1 MKYVASAILAIFV
14 VLGIT
19 LAGMA
24 EINTALAQTATQ
36 DNRDPIFDVQQPY
49 LEVWSKPFTFES
61 QESDYVSCYDYPDR
75 DTGIGAGSDITLTS
89 DSTFVTAESSY
100 PTGTF
105 TINYT
110 CTDDND
116 NSATFTQ
123 TIKSISGVLDNSL
136 QIDTTPPRVLAPY
149 EYKVIAIQDIPYVP
163 LNCGDQT
170 DSYSNLFT
178 REDFASTFDSS
189 DLDISTVGEYEV
201 EFTCSDEGL
210 GYDPVQNGVNIN
222 TSTFLQLV
230 SVIAN
235 VDDFPPVGT
244 AVFGFDRTIDVDG
257 IDVVGIDVDL
267 KVDDDEDTYPA
278 QILISHCVD
287 QPDPETG
294 LHNNSS
300 TDRYDATFSPAIDGS
315 IPGIYQVEWYC
326 EDDAENRSPVF
337 ASHTVYVLNSAGDR
351 VDQTELPTLTAVSIA
366 SSNTNT
372 SLATINDIITLSFT
386 SSVGIEP
393 PTVTI
398 NGVTATAAPAVA
410 GSTTSWSATKTITA
424 ADNDGPVDFTINYTD
439 LDSNAGTPVTSTIG
453 GSSVTIDQT
462 APTLALVSITSD
474 NSNTSLATTDDTVT
488 LSFTSSE
495 PILPPTVTINGVP
508 VSAVIGGDNTSWSA
522 ETTITDADADG
533 IPVTFVIDYFDLAT
547 NEGASV
553 TGVTDGTGV
562 TVDQPAPDTTAPT
575 LTAVSIVSSNT
586 NTSLAT
592 TGNIITLSF
601 TSSVGI
607 ETPPVTIN
615 GVTAVIVPGNDNTDW
630 SATRTITTADTD
642 GTVAFEIS
650 FTDLTN
656 NVGDPVSD
664 TTDSSAVTVDQ
675 TAPTL
680 DLVKIISHNSDDASQ
695 AILGDTI
702 TLSFTSS
709 EPIQEPVVTINGDT
723 IAATVFPTSDDSF
736 WFVKRTITA
745 ADRLGTVTFTISF
758 TDLASNT
765 DTPVIATTD
774 DTSVTIV
781 QMITVP
787 TNQELV
793 QGDLGVTNTGG
804 IKFRI
809 VGLAANTYYE
819 YSTSKCDVTVE
830 AGTSVPDLDNCSD
843 STSRGHSDGDGQY
856 RIKVDGPFTNQQY
869 VSASA
874 KIPNSDDI
882 IYYTDFIVQ
891 VRDGDTISH
900 FEADVSDV
908 TLEPPTTNPTLT
920 AVSIA
925 SDNSNTSLAT
935 TDDII
940 TLSFTSSEPIGTL
953 IVTIN
958 AGTATV
964 APAAPGSTTSW
975 SATKTITAGDS
986 DGPVMFTIDYFDLA
1000 TNAGTTVTS
1009 TIGGSS
1015 VTIDQTAP
1023 TLTTVSIASSNSNP
1037 SLATSG
1043 DTVTLSFTASEP
1055 IQTPTVT
1062 INGVDASATVTASG
1076 NTWSA
1081 TKIITS
1087 TDTDGIPVTFT
1098 IDYTDLASNN
1108 GDRVITT
1115 DDTSVTIDQ
1124 AVTPTPP
1131 STSQELQKEN
1141 LSVINVDVTR
1151 DAASDFILYTGS
1163 ISSTG
1168 ITATHDGKRW
1178 VVDASG
1184 IKVYVYDA
1192 DGTRDADS
1200 DFNLDEDNDDPTG
1213 ITAYDG
1219 KIWVVDAS
1227 GIKVYVYDADGTRD
1241 ADSDFNLDEDNDN
1254 ALGITAHD
1262 DKLWVANAAN
1272 APDNKVY
1279 AYNAADGTRDADSDF
1294 ILDKY
1299 NTTPNGITSLNN
1311 QFWVA
1316 NAADNVIYVY
1326 NADGTPDTESEFHSN
1341 LANNT
1346 DPHGI
1351 TTTPNGKLLV
1361 VDNTYGR
1368 VYVFNA
1374 EAGELESYFNLHP
1387 VDSTGIT
1394 AYDDKLWIADFID
1407 NIVYAYNA
1415 ADGTRDAA
1423 SDFDLDSDNKLPFGI
1438 TSLDDKLW
1446 VGDASDGQVYAYNAA
1461 DGTRDA
1467 ASDFDLDAAN
1477 TDPTGITTL
1486 DGKFWVVDASDIKV
1500 YAYNAVD
1507 GTYVS
1512 ASDFEL
1518 HSDNGG
1524 PYAITAL
1531 NGKLWVA
1538 DVDNDKVYVYNAAD
1552 GTRDAASDFIL
1563 DAANGDPEG
1572 ITALNGKLWV
1582 ADIANDI
1589 VYAYDTKGIEFSID
1603 GLDVSA
1609 SYEYYTSKCDVK
1621 EVAGTNV
1628 PDFDNCSD
1636 STSQTD
1642 SDSNGELVVK
1652 IDGPFTNQQYV
1663 SVSVDEVGGD
1673 TRIYHTDF
1681 IVQTQNN
1688 IVSYFEPN
1696 VSNVIIPGP
1705 PPTDMI
1711 APTLRAVSIASSNT
1725 NTSLATTD
1733 DIITLSFTSSE
1744 PIGTPIVTINT
1755 ATATVVPAVA
1765 GSTTSWSATKAITAA
1780 DDTDGTV
1787 LFEISFT
1794 GLTDNVGDP
1803 VIVTTDSSAVTVD
1816 QTAPTLTAVSIA
1828 SSNTNTSLAT
1838 DGDTVTLSFT
1848 SSEPIQT
1855 PTVTF
1860 GVVAASTV
1868 TASGNTLSAT
1878 KIITSTDT
1886 NGSFVTFTIDYTDL
1900 ASLISPTSLIRLWEV
1915 TFTIDYT
1922 DLASNAGA
1930 PVTTTDGTSVTIDQA
1945 GSSSIPISEIQREN
1959 LGVINTGGIKFSIG
1973 GLDAS
1978 TYYEYS
1984 TSKCDVADPNNCSYF
1999 AFAKRTNSNGELVV
2013 IMAGPFTNLQSVYAE
2028 VKEIGKADPIYRTS
2042 FTVQVQGNDITN
2054 FESVV
2059 MTTEPPTP
2067 EPPTLDTTAPT
2078 LTAVSIV
2085 SSNTNTSLATSG
2097 DTVTLSFTASEPI
2110 QTPTVTING
2119 VDASATVTAS
2129 GNTWSATKIITSTDT
2144 NGIVTFTIDYTDLS
2158 LNNGDRVITTDSTSV
2173 TIDQTVTP
2181 TPPSTSQELQEENL
2195 GVTNTGGI
2203 KFSIGGL
2210 DASTYYEYS
2219 TSKCDVADPN
2229 NCSYFAFAKRT
2240 NSNGE
2245 LVVIMAGPFTNLQS
2259 VYAEVKEIG
2268 KADPIY
2274 HTSFTVQVQ
2283 DDTII
2288 NFTSNVS

>member
-75 DTGIGAGSDITLTS
+75 DTGIGDGSDITLTS

-110 CTDDND
+110 CTDDNG

-123 TIKSISGVLDNSL
+123 TIKSISGVPSNSVRN
-136 QIDTTPPRVLAPY
+136 DTAPPRVLAPY

-163 LNCGDQT
+163 LDCGDQT
-170 DSYSNLFT
+170 DSYSNIFT
-178 REDFASTFDSS
+178 EDNFASTFDSS

-210 GYDPVQNGVNIN
+210 SDISSHIGTNIN

-230 SVIAN
+230 SVVAN

-244 AVFGFDRTIDVDG
+244 AVFGFDGTIIVDE
-257 IDVVGIDVDL
+257 IEVVGIEVDL
-267 KVDDDEDTYPA
+267 KVDDDEDTYPT
-278 QILISHCVD
+278 QLLVSHCVD

-337 ASHTVYVLNSAGDR
+337 ASHTVRVLNSD
-351 VDQTELPTLTAVSIA
+351 VPILTLVSIESDNA
-366 SSNTNT
+366 NDTTLAISGNTV
-372 SLATINDIITLSFT
+372 TLSFT
-386 SSVGIEP
+386 SSEAIEIP
-393 PTVTI
+393 DVTI
-398 NGVTATAAPAVA
+398 NTATATVVPAVA
-410 GSTTSWSATKTITA
+410 GSNTSWSATKTITS
-424 ADNDGPVDFTINYTD
+424 ADSDGAVAFTIDFSDLADTPNDGTT
-439 LDSNAGTPVTSTIG
+439 VTSITT
-453 GSSVTIDQT
+453 GSSVTVDQT

-474 NSNTSLATTDDTVT
+474 NSNPSLATTDDTVT

-495 PILPPTVTINGVP
+495 PILPPTVTINGVA
-508 VSAVIGGDNTSWSA
+508 VSTVIGGDNTSWSA

-533 IPVTFVIDYFDLAT
+533 IPVTFTIDYSDLAT

-553 TGVTDGTGV
+553 TSVTDGTGV

-607 ETPPVTIN
+607 ETPTVTIN
-615 GVTAVIVPGNDNTDW
+615 GGTTVIVPGNDNTDW

-642 GTVAFEIS
+642 DTVAFEIS

-680 DLVKIISHNSDDASQ
+680 DTVKIISDNSDDTSQ
-695 AILGDTI
+695 AIPGDI
-702 TLSFTSS
+702 IRLSFTSS

-723 IAATVFPTSDDSF
+723 IAATVLGSDDDF
-736 WFVKRTITA
+736 WFVERTITS
-745 ADRLGTVTFTISF
+745 ADTDGTVEFEISF
-758 TDLASNT
+758 TDLASNGG
-765 DTPVIATTD
+765 TPVIGTTD
-774 DTSVTIV
+774 DTSVIV
-781 QMITVP
+781 DTTAPTLPP
-787 TNQELV
+787 TNQELD
-793 QGDLGVTNTGG
+793 QDDLGVTNTGG

-819 YSTSKCDVTVE
+819 YSTSKCDVKEV

-843 STSRGHSDGDGQY
+843 STSRGYSDGDGQY
-856 RIKVDGPFTNQQY
+856 RIKIDGPFTNQQY

-891 VRDGDTISH
+891 VQDGDTISY
-900 FEADVSDV
+900 FDSYVSNV
-908 TLEPPTTNPTLT
+908 TPEPPTTNPTLS

-925 SDNSNTSLAT
+925 SSNTNTSLAT
-935 TDDII
+935 INDII
-940 TLSFTSSEPIGTL
+940 TLSFTSSEPIRIP

-958 AGTATV
+958 TATATA
-964 APAAPGSTTSW
+964 APAVAGSTTSW
-975 SATKTITAGDS
+975 SATKTITSGDA
-986 DGPVMFTIDYFDLA
+986 DGPVAFSISYSNLA
-1000 TNAGTTVTS
+1000 TNDGTPVTS

-1023 TLTTVSIASSNSNP
+1023 TLALVSITSDNSNP
-1037 SLATSG
+1037 SLATTD
-1043 DTVTLSFTASEP
+1043 DTVTLSFTSSEP
-1055 IQTPTVT
+1055 ILPPTVT
-1062 INGVDASATVTASG
+1062 INGVAVSTVIG
-1076 NTWSA
+1076 GDNTSWSA
-1081 TKIITS
+1081 ETTIT
-1087 TDTDGIPVTFT
+1087 DADADGIPVTFV
-1098 IDYTDLASNN
+1098 IDYSDLATNE
-1108 GDRVITT
+1108 GA
-1115 DDTSVTIDQ
+1115 SVTGVTDGTGVTVDQ
-1124 AVTPTPP
+1124 PAPDT
-1131 STSQELQKEN
+1131 TSQELNQDD

-1178 VVDASG
+1178 VVDASDT
-1184 IKVYVYDA
+1184 KVYVYDA

-1200 DFNLDEDNDDPTG
+1200 DFDLDSENDDPTG
-1213 ITAYDG
+1213 ITTLDD
-1219 KIWVVDAS
+1219 KFWVVDAS
-1227 GIKVYVYDADGTRD
+1227 GIKVYVYNADGTS
-1241 ADSDFNLDEDNDN
+1241 DSDFDLDEDNDN
-1254 ALGITAHD
+1254 ALGITVHD
-1262 DKLWVANAAN
+1262 GKLWVANAAN
-1272 APDNKVY
+1272 APYNKVY
-1279 AYNAADGTRDADSDF
+1279 AYNAADGTRAADSDF

-1326 NADGTPDTESEFHSN
+1326 NADGTSDIDSEFHSN

-1351 TTTPNGKLLV
+1351 TATPNGKLLV
-1361 VDNTYGR
+1361 VDNTDGR

-1374 EAGELESYFNLHP
+1374 EAGELESHFNLHP
-1387 VDSTGIT
+1387 VGSTGIT

-1438 TSLDDKLW
+1438 TSLGGKLW

-1467 ASDFDLDAAN
+1467 ASDFDLDSKN
-1477 TDPTGITTL
+1477 DDPTGITAY
-1486 DGKFWVVDASDIKV
+1486 DGKIWVVDATVTKV

-1531 NGKLWVA
+1531 NDKLWVA

-1794 GLTDNVGDP
+1794 DLTDNVGDP

-1922 DLASNAGA
+1922 DLASNAGDR
-1930 PVTTTDGTSVTIDQA
+1930 VTTTDNTSVTIDQA

-1978 TYYEYS
+1978 TYYQYT

-2078 LTAVSIV
+2078 LTAVSIA
-2085 SSNTNTSLATSG
+2085 SSNTNTSLATTG

-2119 VDASATVTAS
+2119 VDASATVTGS
-2129 GNTWSATKIITSTDT
+2129 GNTWSATKIIISTDT
-2144 NGIVTFTIDYTDLS
+2144 NDIVTFTIDYTDLS
-2158 LNNGDRVITTDSTSV
+2158 LNNGDRVITTDGTSV

-2219 TSKCDVADPN
+2219 TSKCDVADSN